1 MTEEEHGLFECSEPG
16 CNYVFNSF
24 DELELHR
31 EIGTHSRFIN
41 NESVYDT
48 LRREWAKKF
57 TTIDN
62 TSSTQPFQ
70 PSAESLKTG
79 VTDLQMGW
87 ALSKPKTGS
96 VRFSDKIRQYLIYK
110 FDAGEKT
117 GEKAN
122 PIQVAADIRT
132 TTDNGGNRYFT
143 REEWLTPTQI
153 KGFFSRQAKLQRTG
167 GGRAPQNAPDVDEFS
182 DDSKLKFRK
191 KIQSSLIKSYPRSV
205 PLTQFCII
213 NLTCANFT
221 ITINYIFSKFRS

>member
-1 MTEEEHGLFECSEPG
+1 
-16 CNYVFNSF
+16 
-24 DELELHR
+24 
-31 EIGTHSRFIN
+31 
-41 NESVYDT
+41 
-48 LRREWAKKF
+48 
-57 TTIDN
+57 
-62 TSSTQPFQ
+62 
-70 PSAESLKTG
+70 
-79 VTDLQMGW
+79 
-87 ALSKPKTGS
+87 

-182 DDSKLKFRK
+182 DDYEVEIQKENSEFVDQILSTIGTTHPILYNKFDLCEFFHHNKLHIFKVPELKEICSYFELGTKSRDRK
-191 KIQSSLIKSYPRSV
+191 TD
-205 PLTQFCII
+205 LTERII
-213 NLTCANFT
+213 SMINQCTCVRKT
-221 ITINYIFSKFRS
+221 K